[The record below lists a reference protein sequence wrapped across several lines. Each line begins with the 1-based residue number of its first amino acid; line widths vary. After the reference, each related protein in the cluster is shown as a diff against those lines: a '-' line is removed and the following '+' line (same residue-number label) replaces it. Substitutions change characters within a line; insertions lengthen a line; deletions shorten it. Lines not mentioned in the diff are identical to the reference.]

1 MIMDFGVKKMYIG
14 GRLCESVAGTQ
25 KEIISP
31 ATGECI
37 AKLCVAAKEDTEL
50 ALQEA
55 QKGFE
60 YWSKL
65 SLSERNEWIAKL
77 RNAVIAHKD
86 ELHYAVMYEMGK
98 TWESADEDIDMIVD
112 ALEYYP
118 NEMLRMRSQVLPDL
132 QGSHTNILVHEP
144 RGVVCA
150 IKWHRQ

>member
-1 MIMDFGVKKMYIG
+1 M
-14 GRLCESVAGTQ
+14 CESVAGTQ

-37 AKLCVAAKEDTEL
+37 AKLCVASKEDTEL

-118 NEMLRMRSQVLPDL
+118 NEMLRMRRRYCPICRGRIPISLF
-132 QGSHTNILVHEP
+132 TNQEVWFVP
-144 RGVVCA
+144 C
-150 IKWHRQ
+150 WHGTSRF

>member
-1 MIMDFGVKKMYIG
+1 MDFGVKKMYIG

-37 AKLCVAAKEDTEL
+37 AKLCVASKEDTEL

-132 QGSHTNILVHEP
+132 QRL
-144 RGVVCA
+144 A
-150 IKWHRQ
+150 IN

>member
-1 MIMDFGVKKMYIG
+1 MDFGVKKMYIG

-37 AKLCVAAKEDTEL
+37 AKLCVASKEDTEL

-98 TWESADEDIDMIVD
+98 TWESADDDIDMIVD
-112 ALEYYP
+112 ALEY
-118 NEMLRMRSQVLPDL
+118 
-132 QGSHTNILVHEP
+132 
-144 RGVVCA
+144 
-150 IKWHRQ
+150 

>member
-1 MIMDFGVKKMYIG
+1 MDFGVKKMYIG

-37 AKLCVAAKEDTEL
+37 AKLCVASKEDTEL

-132 QGSHTNILVHEP
+132 QGSHTNQEVWFVP
-144 RGVVCA
+144 C
-150 IKWHRQ
+150 WHGTSRF

>member
-1 MIMDFGVKKMYIG
+1 M
-14 GRLCESVAGTQ
+14 CESVAGTQ

-37 AKLCVAAKEDTEL
+37 AKLCVASKEDTEL

-118 NEMLRMRSQVLPDL
+118 NEMLRMQFAGIARFAGVAYQYPCSRTKRCGLCHVGMELPDFEC
-132 QGSHTNILVHEP
+132 GI
-144 RGVVCA
+144 
-150 IKWHRQ
+150 